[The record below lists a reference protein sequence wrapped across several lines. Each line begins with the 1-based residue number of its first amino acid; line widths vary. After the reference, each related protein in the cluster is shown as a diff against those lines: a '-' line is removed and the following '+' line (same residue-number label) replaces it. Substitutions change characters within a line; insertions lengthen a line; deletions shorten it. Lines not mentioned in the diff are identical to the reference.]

1 MYKILIKRFL
11 LVIMFT
17 LSVLSCRQREHANKN
32 YNTTDNLFKTDSIGI
47 TTLHSME
54 AEYIEID
61 DIFLAAPTSLCYHS
75 DNFLIINDSGDSK
88 QLVIID
94 LENKSFC
101 REIQKGRANN
111 ELINLWDVVVFN
123 DDLFLSSINER
134 KAIKMKYDSEARKFH
149 FSESRLF
156 PQQFLH
162 CSPTNTGYLT
172 FASASSGNRFVRWTE
187 NLEPI
192 DTIGSY
198 PKEGVE
204 NYTEAENGALQS
216 DFAFSPDGERMVVS
230 YKNIDYIDLYAG
242 DNLIKRIRGPKEYEV
257 TVRTD
262 NLGNGGNSMTYLTPL
277 HFAYKS
283 ISASS
288 SGFWAGYI
296 GLKPPPGM
304 VPTQDMNR
312 IREVYHFD
320 WEGNLQKIYKFTTP
334 VDAFVINDSSNIMY
348 CIQNDPEPAILMYKL

>member
-11 LVIMFT
+11 LVLMFV
-17 LSVLSCRQREHANKN
+17 LSVSSCRQREHANKN
-32 YNTTDNLFKTDSIGI
+32 TNTTENLFKIDSVGI
-47 TTLHSME
+47 VTLHPME
-54 AEYIEID
+54 AEFLEIND
-61 DIFLAAPTSLCYHS
+61 MFLAVPTALSYHK
-75 DNFLIINDSGDSK
+75 DNFLIINDGADAK
-88 QLVIID
+88 QLVIVD
-94 LENKSFC
+94 LEKRTFC

-134 KAIKMKYDSEARKFH
+134 KIIKMKYDSGARKFH
-149 FSESRLF
+149 FSESRFF
-156 PQQFLH
+156 PHQFLH
-162 CSPTNTGYLT
+162 CSPTNVGYLT

-187 NLEPI
+187 SLEPI

-198 PKEGVE
+198 PKDGVV
-204 NYTEAENGALQS
+204 NYVDAENGALQS
-216 DFAFSPDGERMVVS
+216 DFTFSPEGDRMAIS
-230 YKNIDYIDLYAG
+230 YKNIDYIDLYEG
-242 DNLIKRIRGPKEYEV
+242 DDLIKRIRGPQEYEV

-262 NLGNGGNSMTYLTPL
+262 NLGNGNSMTYVTPL

-296 GLKPPPGM
+296 GLKPPSGI

-320 WEGNLQKIYKFTTP
+320 WDGNLKRIYKFINP
-334 VDAFVINDSSNIMY
+334 IEAFAINEDSNIMY
-348 CIQNDPEPAILMYKL
+348 CIQNDPEPVILMYKL

>member
-1 MYKILIKRFL
+1 MSKKISMYKILIKRFL
-11 LVIMFT
+11 LVIMFA
-17 LSVLSCRQREHANKN
+17 LSVLSCRQREHTNKN
-32 YNTTDNLFKTDSIGI
+32 TNTTENLFKIDSVGI
-47 TTLHSME
+47 VTLHPME
-54 AEYIEID
+54 AEFLEIND
-61 DIFLAAPTSLCYHS
+61 MFLAVPTALSYHK
-75 DNFLIINDSGDSK
+75 DNFLIINDGADAK
-88 QLVIID
+88 QLVIVD
-94 LENKSFC
+94 LEKRTFC

-134 KAIKMKYDSEARKFH
+134 KIIKMKYDSEARKFH

-242 DNLIKRIRGPKEYEV
+242 AKY
-257 TVRTD
+257 
-262 NLGNGGNSMTYLTPL
+262 MT
-277 HFAYKS
+277 
-283 ISASS
+283 
-288 SGFWAGYI
+288 
-296 GLKPPPGM
+296 
-304 VPTQDMNR
+304 
-312 IREVYHFD
+312 
-320 WEGNLQKIYKFTTP
+320 KI
-334 VDAFVINDSSNIMY
+334 
-348 CIQNDPEPAILMYKL
+348 